1 MCLLN
6 QHPTPFGRGLIE
18 AEKGV
23 FQSSDYMKVLF
34 YDEFPKEQEDRNFSR
49 VV

>member
-1 MCLLN
+1 MLTESTSYTSWERC
-6 QHPTPFGRGLIE
+6 IE

-49 VV
+49 VT